1 MLRIHYRN
9 LTDRFSMLR
18 TAVVINVNFAS
29 KAKQRERRK
38 NFEARWKQ
46 GDAGAEKTDSLPQF
60 SSLLRV
66 LYKKSHPDLLRAS
79 HPELAEANDV
89 SMRTLNGIL
98 TTLKQYNEYP
108 AQIIQTLPFHMKN
121 SKTGAIEEVDLRIKT
136 AGGDSARSLTASFED
151 FFLRSSILQIP
162 EQEQSALT
170 SVKKS
175 GECFR
180 WDKEYFPT
188 ESLLEQDEQ
197 DEEDELNGQTTVY
210 AS

>member
-1 MLRIHYRN
+1 MLGIQFR
-9 LTDRFSMLR
+9 LTNKFFVPR
-18 TAVVINVNFAS
+18 TTSVLNANFAS

-46 GDAGAEKTDSLPQF
+46 GDVGADKADSFPQF

-108 AQIIQTLPFHMKN
+108 AQIIQTLPFHLKN
-121 SKTGAIEEVDLRIKT
+121 PKTGAIEEVDLRIKT

-162 EQEQSALT
+162 EQEQKQTNETSLT
-170 SVKKS
+170 SAKKS
-175 GECFR
+175 GEYFR
-180 WDKEYFPT
+180 WDKDYFPT
-188 ESLLEQDEQ
+188 EPLEQDE
-197 DEEDELNGQTTVY
+197 DDELDGQTTVY